1 MTSTAPSP
9 LKGRKSFE
17 PEGAIE
23 FIEKLPMMVGIFD
36 SEGNCQIS
44 SRLFLLRFAPDGDT
58 ESCAS
63 IELGNLIPNEETR
76 AELLEELQRERI
88 IRHREITVVDNQGE
102 RMAVLLSARPIRLS
116 GERTIEVVMTDISE
130 QRRLDAAV
138 RRDRAQLESLIEG
151 LDAGLFL
158 VNNEGHITQFNLW
171 LANFLGVEPED
182 LIGGHYD
189 QLFTQFLEQAA
200 EPEVVQQLL
209 SQAVISVNE
218 RPSIEIAQ
226 DSDPPQFM
234 QVSFFPVWEGQGR
247 LIGWG
252 GLVQDVTEK
261 KNQLAWRLEL
271 LSILAHD
278 LRAPLAALKGHS
290 TALLANYGQWGE
302 DMSREF
308 LEAID
313 RSTDKLIR
321 QVDRSLALTRVET
334 GQLGLRPEPCSPES
348 LISEAIER
356 VEGSIGAGRV
366 DVQIA
371 EELPQLR
378 ADPDRV
384 EEVIIN
390 LLDNAARYAPEDE
403 SILVQARG
411 DGSMVVISV
420 TDHGAGIPEEDQERI
435 FEKYESA
442 DDEREGSGLGLYISR
457 RIVQAHGG
465 QMWLESPPP
474 NLEQGA
480 RFSFT
485 LPVMPEQDVEDK
497 PRIDRDSAAERE
509 PTGEGERV
517 LVVEDESDFQA
528 LLRTILSKEG
538 YAVEVAPEGAT
549 ALDVVQTM
557 PPDVILLDWMLP
569 GMDGISICRNIRR
582 WTDAPILMVTS
593 KSGQE
598 DLIEALDAGADD
610 YITKPFKAP
619 ELVARLRALLRRGGP
634 KSEETPNRFSERGLL
649 INFDAQEVW
658 LSGNRLDLTPTEYD
672 LLIYLA
678 RHKGQV
684 LTYQQLLEHLYGLEG
699 ERSRHDLFVHIS
711 RLRKKIEPDPENP
724 EFIITRWG
732 VGYSFLP

>member
-1 MTSTAPSP
+1 M
-9 LKGRKSFE
+9 
-17 PEGAIE
+17 
-23 FIEKLPMMVGIFD
+23 
-36 SEGNCQIS
+36 
-44 SRLFLLRFAPDGDT
+44 RFAPSGDQET
-58 ESCAS
+58 LSSLA
-63 IELGNLIPNEETR
+63 LGDLISKDD
-76 AELLEELQRERI
+76 AKQGLLEELQQERV
-88 IRHREITVVDNQGE
+88 IRHRKVTVVDNQAE
-102 RMAVLLSARPIRLS
+102 EMTVLLSARPIRLN
-116 GERTIEVVMTDISE
+116 GEQSIEIVFTDISE
-130 QRRLDAAV
+130 QTRLDAEV

-158 VNNEGHITQFNLW
+158 VNNEGQITQFNLW
-171 LANFLGVEPED
+171 LANLLSVEPKD
-182 LIGGHYD
+182 LIGRHYE
-189 QLFTQFLEQAA
+189 QLFTQFLERAA

-209 SQAVISVNE
+209 SQAVVSVNE

-226 DSDPPQFM
+226 DSDPPKYM
-234 QVSFFPVWEGQGR
+234 GVSFFPVWEEDGR

-302 DMSREF
+302 DMAREF

-334 GQLGLRPEPCSPES
+334 GHLGLRPEPCSPES

-366 DVQIA
+366 DVQ
-371 EELPQLR
+371 LPEDLPELR

-403 SILVQARG
+403 NILVEARVE
-411 DGSMVVISV
+411 GSMVVVSV
-420 TDHGAGIPEEDQERI
+420 TDRGAGVPEEDQELI

-442 DDEREGSGLGLYISR
+442 DDTRDGSGLGLYISR
-457 RIVQAHGG
+457 KIVQAHGG

-474 NLEQGA
+474 DMEQGA

-485 LPVMPEQDVEDK
+485 LPVMPKQDVEVE
-497 PRIDRDSAAERE
+497 PRLERE
-509 PTGEGERV
+509 PRVEQAPSGDGERV

-538 YAVEVAPEGAT
+538 FQVEVAPEGTT

-569 GMDGISICRNIRR
+569 GMDGINICRNIRR
-582 WTDAPILMVTS
+582 WSDAPILMVTS
-593 KSGQE
+593 KSGQD

-634 KSEETPNRFSERGLL
+634 KSEEAPNRFSERGLL

-672 LLIYLA
+672 LLVYLA

-684 LTYQQLLEHLYGLEG
+684 LTYQQLLDHLYGHEG
-699 ERSRHDLFVHIS
+699 QRSRHDLFVHIS
-711 RLRKKIEPDPENP
+711 RLRKKIEPDSENP

-732 VGYSFLP
+732 VGYAFLP

>member
-1 MTSTAPSP
+1 
-9 LKGRKSFE
+9 
-17 PEGAIE
+17 
-23 FIEKLPMMVGIFD
+23 V
-36 SEGNCQIS
+36 
-44 SRLFLLRFAPDGDT
+44 
-58 ESCAS
+58 
-63 IELGNLIPNEETR
+63 
-76 AELLEELQRERI
+76 
-88 IRHREITVVDNQGE
+88 
-102 RMAVLLSARPIRLS
+102 
-116 GERTIEVVMTDISE
+116 
-130 QRRLDAAV
+130 
-138 RRDRAQLESLIEG
+138 
-151 LDAGLFL
+151 
-158 VNNEGHITQFNLW
+158 
-171 LANFLGVEPED
+171 
-182 LIGGHYD
+182 
-189 QLFTQFLEQAA
+189 
-200 EPEVVQQLL
+200 
-209 SQAVISVNE
+209 
-218 RPSIEIAQ
+218 
-226 DSDPPQFM
+226 
-234 QVSFFPVWEGQGR
+234 
-247 LIGWG
+247 
-252 GLVQDVTEK
+252 
-261 KNQLAWRLEL
+261 
-271 LSILAHD
+271 
-278 LRAPLAALKGHS
+278 
-290 TALLANYGQWGE
+290 
-302 DMSREF
+302 
-308 LEAID
+308 ID

-334 GQLGLRPEPCSPES
+334 GQLGLRPAPCSAES

-366 DVQIA
+366 DIQRPG
-371 EELPQLR
+371 ELPEVR

-403 SILVQARG
+403 KIQVQARV

-420 TDHGAGIPEEDQERI
+420 LDRGAGIPEEDQERI

-442 DDEREGSGLGLYISR
+442 DDDRDGSGLGLYISR
-457 RIVQAHGG
+457 KIVEAHGG
-465 QMWLESPPP
+465 QMWVESPPADM
-474 NLEQGA
+474 EQGA

-485 LPVMPEQDVEDK
+485 LPLMPTQEVQDR
-497 PRIDRDSAAERE
+497 PRMERETEAERE
-509 PTGEGERV
+509 PSGEGERV

-538 YAVEVAPEGAT
+538 YEVEVAPEGAT

-610 YITKPFKAP
+610 YITKPFKGP

-634 KSEETPNRFSERGLL
+634 KREEAPNRFSEKGLL

-672 LLIYLA
+672 LLVYLA

-684 LTYQQLLEHLYGLEG
+684 LTYQQLLEHLYGHEG

-732 VGYSFLP
+732 VGYTFLP